1 MNIKCLSIRFDID
14 QDLLIAEEKD
24 GTLHY
29 FNEFQLREARELFR
43 RYDEADFQHDDDE
56 EIDAFHEFSDRMAV
70 NSPEALEVVTPYL
83 N

>member
-1 MNIKCLSIRFDID
+1 MSRILNIRFDLENDI
-14 QDLLIAEEKD
+14 LIAEE
-24 GTLHY
+24 GNGEIHQ

-43 RYDEADFQHDDDE
+43 RFDEANFNHDEDE
-56 EIDAFHEFSDRMAV
+56 ELNAFHNFADRMAE

>member
-1 MNIKCLSIRFDID
+1 MKILSIRFDLENDI
-14 QDLLIAEEKD
+14 LIAEEGNGKI
-24 GTLHY
+24 HY

-43 RYDEADFQHDDDE
+43 RYDEADFRHDEDDE
-56 EIDAFHEFSDRMAV
+56 LDAFHNFADRMAQ